1 MSKYIQSFYQY
12 PVTFSSIGKTVPA
25 RLAQGDMRNITEVSD
40 AELEKLQ
47 NSEPLFRELVN
58 GKKYRVLNKI
68 PASYVPANEQINT
81 ARSEAD
87 RLRAENEAL
96 KARLAEIEKSEEQN
110 AAVDTNADSGNDN
123 SEQNEPCAESPDWN
137 AMESK
142 DWKDMEYK
150 ELQEAAKAK
159 GINPAQK
166 RTALIEE
173 LKKTE

>member
-47 NSEPLFRELVN
+47 NSEPFFRELVN
-58 GKKYRVLNKI
+58 GRKYRVLNKI
-68 PASYVPANEQINT
+68 PASYVPASEQINA

-87 RLRAENEAL
+87 KLREENEAL
-96 KARLAEIEKSEEQN
+96 KARIAEME
-110 AAVDTNADSGNDN
+110 N
-123 SEQNEPCAESPDWN
+123 SAGKNEAETDAESSGEN
-137 AMESK
+137 YSA
-142 DWKDMEYK
+142 MEYK

-166 RTALIEE
+166 KAALIEE
-173 LKKTE
+173 LEKTE

>member
-40 AELEKLQ
+40 AELVKLQ

-68 PASYVPANEQINT
+68 PASYVPASEQIN
-81 ARSEAD
+81 AAKSEAD
-87 RLRAENEAL
+87 KLREENEAL
-96 KARLAEIEKSEEQN
+96 KARLAEMENSAGKEADDAGNKESASE
-110 AAVDTNADSGNDN
+110 ADNEN
-123 SEQNEPCAESPDWN
+123 SEQNETGTDGSE
-137 AMESK
+137 K
-142 DWKDMEYK
+142 DYGAMEYK

-166 RTALIEE
+166 KAALIEE
-173 LKKTE
+173 LEKAE

>member
-68 PASYVPANEQINT
+68 PASYVPASEQINT

-96 KARLAEIEKSEEQN
+96 KARLAEIEKSK
-110 AAVDTNADSGNDN
+110 
-123 SEQNEPCAESPDWN
+123 EQNEAGAESPEKDWN
-137 AMESK
+137 AMEH
-142 DWKDMEYK
+142 K
-150 ELQEAAKAK
+150 ELQEAAKAN

-166 RTALIEE
+166 KTALIEE
-173 LKKTE
+173 LEKAE

>member
-12 PVTFSSIGKTVPA
+12 PVTFSSIGRTVPA

-40 AELEKLQ
+40 KELETLQ

-68 PASYVPANEQINT
+68 PASYVPASEQINA

-87 RLRAENEAL
+87 KLREENEAL
-96 KARLAEIEKSEEQN
+96 KARIAEMKKSEEQN
-110 AAVDTNADSGNDN
+110 TAAGTNADTGNEN
-123 SEQNEPCAESPDWN
+123 SEQNEAGAESP
-137 AMESK
+137 EK
-142 DWKDMEYK
+142 DYSAMEYK

-166 RTALIEE
+166 KTALIEE
-173 LKKTE
+173 LEKAE

>member
-25 RLAQGDMRNITEVSD
+25 RLAQGDMRNITEVSET
-40 AELEKLQ
+40 ELEKLQ
-47 NSEPLFRELVN
+47 NSEPLFRELVS

-68 PASYVPANEQINT
+68 PASYVPASEQINA

-87 RLRAENEAL
+87 KLREENEAL

-110 AAVDTNADSGNDN
+110 EEAG
-123 SEQNEPCAESPDWN
+123 AESN
-137 AMESK
+137 EK
-142 DWKDMEYK
+142 DYGAMEYK
-150 ELQEAAKAK
+150 ELQEAAKSK

-166 RTALIEE
+166 KAALIEE
-173 LKKTE
+173 LEKAE

>member
-1 MSKYIQSFYQY
+1 MSKYIQSFFQY

-96 KARLAEIEKSEEQN
+96 KARLAEIEKSEEPS
-110 AAVDTNADSGNDN
+110 AAADAVDSGNEN
-123 SEQNEPCAESPDWN
+123 SEQNEAGAESPEKDWN
-137 AMESK
+137 A
-142 DWKDMEYK
+142 MEYK

-166 RTALIEE
+166 KTALIEE
-173 LKKTE
+173 LEKAE

>member
-25 RLAQGDMRNITEVSD
+25 RLAQGDMRNIAEVSD

-68 PASYVPANEQINT
+68 PASYVPASEQINA

-87 RLRAENEAL
+87 RLREENETL
-96 KARLAEIEKSEEQN
+96 KARLAEMENSAGKEADDADNKENASE
-110 AAVDTNADSGNDN
+110 ADNEN
-123 SEQNEPCAESPDWN
+123 PEQNETGTDSSE
-137 AMESK
+137 K
-142 DWKDMEYK
+142 DWSAMEYK

-166 RTALIEE
+166 KAALIEE
-173 LKKTE
+173 LEKAE

>member
-58 GKKYRVLNKI
+58 GRKYRVLNKI
-68 PASYVPANEQINT
+68 PASYVPASEQINA
-81 ARSEAD
+81 ARSEAE
-87 RLRAENEAL
+87 RLREENEAL
-96 KARLAEIEKSEEQN
+96 KARLAEMEKPGEKDE
-110 AAVDTNADSGNDN
+110 ATDTNVGTGNEN
-123 SEQNEPCAESPDWN
+123 SEQNEAGGESP
-137 AMESK
+137 EK
-142 DWKDMEYK
+142 DWSAMEYK

-166 RTALIEE
+166 KAALIEE
-173 LKKTE
+173 LEKAE

>member
-58 GKKYRVLNKI
+58 GKKYRILNKI

-96 KARLAEIEKSEEQN
+96 KARLAAIEKSEET
-110 AAVDTNADSGNDN
+110 AADAVDSGNEK
-123 SEQNEPCAESPDWN
+123 SEQNEASAESSEKDWN
-137 AMESK
+137 A
-142 DWKDMEYK
+142 MEYK

-166 RTALIEE
+166 KTALIEE
-173 LKKTE
+173 LEKAE

>member
-96 KARLAEIEKSEEQN
+96 KARLAEIEKSEET
-110 AAVDTNADSGNDN
+110 AADAVDSGNEK
-123 SEQNEPCAESPDWN
+123 SEQNEAGAESPEKDWN
-137 AMESK
+137 A
-142 DWKDMEYK
+142 MEYK

-166 RTALIEE
+166 KTALIEE
-173 LKKTE
+173 LEKAE

>member
-110 AAVDTNADSGNDN
+110 AAVDTNADSGNEK
-123 SEQNEPCAESPDWN
+123 SEQNEAGTESPDWN
-137 AMESK
+137 A
-142 DWKDMEYK
+142 MEYK

-166 RTALIEE
+166 KTALIEE
-173 LKKTE
+173 LEKAE

>member
-12 PVTFSSIGKTVPA
+12 PVTFSSIGKTVPV

-68 PASYVPANEQINT
+68 PASYVPANEQIN
-81 ARSEAD
+81 AAKSEAD

-96 KARLAEIEKSEEQN
+96 KARLAEIEKSEET
-110 AAVDTNADSGNDN
+110 AADAVDSGNEK
-123 SEQNEPCAESPDWN
+123 SEQNEAGAESP
-137 AMESK
+137 EK
-142 DWKDMEYK
+142 DYSAMEYK

-166 RTALIEE
+166 KTALIEE
-173 LKKTE
+173 LEKAE

>member
-68 PASYVPANEQINT
+68 PSSYVPASEQINA

-96 KARLAEIEKSEEQN
+96 KARIAEMEKPEEQN
-110 AAVDTNADSGNDN
+110 AAADTNVDTGNEN
-123 SEQNEPCAESPDWN
+123 SEQNEAGAETSGEN
-137 AMESK
+137 YSA
-142 DWKDMEYK
+142 MEYK

-166 RTALIEE
+166 KAALIEE
-173 LKKTE
+173 LEKAE

>member
-81 ARSEAD
+81 AKSEAD

-96 KARLAEIEKSEEQN
+96 KARLAEIEKSKEQDGTADTN
-110 AAVDTNADSGNDN
+110 VDTGNEN
-123 SEQNEPCAESPDWN
+123 SEQNEAGAESPEKDWN
-137 AMESK
+137 A
-142 DWKDMEYK
+142 MEYK

-166 RTALIEE
+166 KTALIEE
-173 LKKTE
+173 LEKAE

>member
-58 GKKYRVLNKI
+58 GKKYRILNKI

-96 KARLAEIEKSEEQN
+96 KARLAAIEKSEET
-110 AAVDTNADSGNDN
+110 AADAVDSGNEK
-123 SEQNEPCAESPDWN
+123 SEQNEAGAESPDWN

-166 RTALIEE
+166 KTALIEE

>member
-81 ARSEAD
+81 AKREAD
-87 RLRAENEAL
+87 RLRVENEAL
-96 KARLAEIEKSEEQN
+96 KARLAEIEKSKNE
-110 AAVDTNADSGNDN
+110 AADTNVDTA
-123 SEQNEPCAESPDWN
+123 EQNEAGAESPEKDWN
-137 AMESK
+137 A
-142 DWKDMEYK
+142 MEYK

-166 RTALIEE
+166 KTALIEE
-173 LKKTE
+173 LEKAE

>member
-58 GKKYRVLNKI
+58 GKKYRILNKI

-96 KARLAEIEKSEEQN
+96 KARLAEIEKSEET
-110 AAVDTNADSGNDN
+110 AADAVDSGNEK
-123 SEQNEPCAESPDWN
+123 SEQNEAGAESP
-137 AMESK
+137 EK
-142 DWKDMEYK
+142 DYSAMEYK

-166 RTALIEE
+166 KTALIEE
-173 LKKTE
+173 LEKAEY